1 MTVVIGGIAQMGNNI
16 AAKIASSIVL
26 MLIFIVD
33 AVLYIWQVPENDWSY
48 LALATVYAVS
58 LLIAAGIVSVL
69 NKP

>member
-1 MTVVIGGIAQMGNNI
+1 MSNTPSKI
-16 AAKIASSIVL
+16 AASVVL
-26 MLIFIVD
+26 MVIFLVD
-33 AVLYIWQVPENDWSY
+33 AMLYIWQVPENDWSY

>member
-1 MTVVIGGIAQMGNNI
+1 MNNTSKI
-16 AAKIASSIVL
+16 AASVVL
-26 MLIFIVD
+26 MVVFLVD

>member
-1 MTVVIGGIAQMGNNI
+1 MNNTPSKI
-16 AAKIASSIVL
+16 AASVVL
-26 MLIFIVD
+26 MVVFLVD
-33 AVLYIWQVPENDWSY
+33 AVLYVWQVPENDWSY

>member
-1 MTVVIGGIAQMGNNI
+1 MSNTSKI
-16 AAKIASSIVL
+16 AASVVL
-26 MLIFIVD
+26 MVVFLVD

-58 LLIAAGIVSVL
+58 LLVAAGIVSVL

>member
-1 MTVVIGGIAQMGNNI
+1 MSNNI
-16 AAKIASSIVL
+16 AKITSSVIL
-26 MLIFIVD
+26 MVIFMVD

>member
-1 MTVVIGGIAQMGNNI
+1 MNNTSKI
-16 AAKIASSIVL
+16 AASVVL
-26 MLIFIVD
+26 MVVFLVN

-69 NKP
+69 NKL